1 MVSIT
6 SEHLDGY
13 APRLSARVRHMD
25 TDFPI
30 EVRVSEGSSGSTAYG
45 LTAEQATLLLAR
57 LERAVRTVVQV

>member
-1 MVSIT
+1 MSIT

-45 LTAEQATLLLAR
+45 LTAEQATLLLAQ
-57 LERAVRTVVQV
+57 LERAIRTVIEV